1 MTFRNATETDRARD
15 TRAKKER
22 ERQSERGSG
31 LYLVWKKKERS
42 QKLSAA
48 VITLN

>member
-1 MTFRNATETDRARD
+1 MTFRNATEKDRARD
-15 TRAKKER
+15 TRAER
-22 ERQSERGSG
+22 ERERGSG
-31 LYLVWKKKERS
+31 LYLVWKKEERS

>member
-1 MTFRNATETDRARD
+1 MTSRNMTEKD
-15 TRAKKER
+15 
-22 ERQSERGSG
+22 SERHQGRRGRVG